1 MKLKSMQFSI
11 MLYAGACILAIVV
24 ALVSYAL
31 ISGSR
36 EQAAA
41 ANGTQE
47 LLEQLI
53 QQRVTALAQ
62 FSAVRLQKELE
73 APLNISKSLAN
84 LGAQASDQSAGRLP
98 LARADL
104 NRLVQDI
111 MQRHPELLGAYYGF
125 EPNSF
130 ADDDA
135 QYIGENGHDANGR
148 FIPYWFRNEDGSLGH
163 DLLVGME
170 SEKRSETGVREGE
183 YYLCPKESKIACL
196 PDPYVYEIAGKP
208 IMMASFTA
216 PILLEG
222 RFHGIAGSDLSVDFI
237 QKMLTST
244 NQSLYDGAGT
254 MAIVST
260 NGSLVAYTADPSR
273 IGEIA
278 SKHIQNK
285 NLSSEQTTYSLDPG
299 KGLIE
304 LVLPFAV
311 ADTSAKWKL
320 SIQIPLEVAMRDAM
334 KLQSDLKTQHDSNLF
349 GMAAVGLAIASLGLL
364 VLWFVSLGIARPLKQ
379 MVVMLN
385 DIARGEGDLTKR
397 LNVDRADELG
407 TIAKSFNLFLSKLQ
421 TMITAVVTSVEKVSD
436 ASGHTAE
443 IAISTNRG
451 VQRQQVEI
459 DQVATAIHEMSATAQ
474 DVAAN
479 ASKAAEAALRADESA
494 ALGKSIVQNSTKAIV
509 ELAEEINLA
518 VSSVGSLARNS
529 EAITAIVTSIRSI
542 AEQTNLLALNAA
554 IEAARAGDQG
564 RGFAVVADEV
574 RNLAQKTQ
582 QATQEINGMIHGL
595 QEDTLEVVKVM
606 QNSQDKAQVSVKR
619 SSETVGALAEITE
632 AISVINELN
641 AQIASAA
648 EEQSAVAEDI
658 NRNVT
663 TIGMVASE
671 VADGADKA
679 SRASEQLTQMAEQ
692 QRSLVSQ
699 FKV

>member
-24 ALVSYAL
+24 ALVAYAL

-62 FSAVRLQKELE
+62 YSAVRLQKELE
-73 APLNISKSLAN
+73 APLNIAKNLAS
-84 LGAQASDQSAGRLP
+84 LGAQASDQSESRLP

-104 NRLVQDI
+104 NRLLQNI
-111 MQRHPELLGAYYGF
+111 METHPELLGAYYGF
-125 EPNSF
+125 EPSGF
-130 ADDDA
+130 VDDDA
-135 QYIGENGHDANGR
+135 QYIGESGHDAKGR
-148 FIPYWFRNEDGSLGH
+148 YIPYWFRNEDGSLGQ
-163 DLLVGME
+163 DVLVGME

-183 YYLCPKESKIACL
+183 YYLCPKESKRACL

-208 IMMASFTA
+208 ILMASFTA

-222 RFHGIAGSDLSVDFI
+222 RFHGMAGTDLSVDFI
-237 QKMLTST
+237 QKMLTGT
-244 NQSLYDGAGT
+244 NQSLYNGAGT

-260 NGSLVAYTADPSR
+260 NGSLVAYTADPSK

-278 SKHIQNK
+278 SKHIQNN
-285 NLSSEQTTYSLDPG
+285 NLGSEQPSYSLDHG
-299 KGLIE
+299 EGLIE

-311 ADTSAKWKL
+311 ADTSSKWKL
-320 SIQIPLEVAMRDAM
+320 FIQIPLEVAMRDAM
-334 KLQSDLKTQHDSNLF
+334 KLQSDLKGQHDSNLF
-349 GMAAVGLAIASLGLL
+349 GMAAVGLAIAALGLL

-379 MVVMLN
+379 MVVMLD

-407 TIAKSFNLFLSKLQ
+407 TIAKSFNLFLAKLQ
-421 TMITAVVTSVEKVSD
+421 TMITAVVTSAEKVSD

-443 IAISTNRG
+443 IAVSTNQG

-494 ALGKSIVQNSTKAIV
+494 ALGQSIVQNSTKAIA

-529 EAITAIVTSIRSI
+529 EAITAIVTSIKSI

-582 QATQEINGMIHGL
+582 QATQEIHGMIQGL
-595 QEDTLEVVKVM
+595 QDGTLEVVKVM
-606 QNSQDKAQVSVKR
+606 QNSQGKAEVSVRR

-658 NRNVT
+658 NRNGT
-663 TIGMVASE
+663 SIGMVASE

-679 SRASEQLTQMAEQ
+679 SRASEQLTEMAEQ
-692 QRSLVSQ
+692 QRRLVSQ